1 LIYGIIFLSLLL
13 IISIFYLIKF
23 SLVIIKVQEDI
34 ENSLEQLDD
43 SYNKISEILTIP
55 IFHDSLEVRNCLF
68 QINRARNI
76 ILSIANSFTNAIEQ
90 EEVNEETK
98 EEK

>member
-1 LIYGIIFLSLLL
+1 MYSIIFLSLLL
-13 IISIFYLIKF
+13 IFSIFYLIKF

-76 ILSIANSFTNAIEQ
+76 ILSIANSFSNTIEQ

>member
-1 LIYGIIFLSLLL
+1 MIYGIIFLSLLL
-13 IISIFYLIKF
+13 IISIFYLVKF

-55 IFHDSLEVRNCLF
+55 IFHDSFEVRNCLF

-76 ILSIANSFTNAIEQ
+76 VLSIANSLSNNIEQ
-90 EEVNEETK
+90 EDVNETAKK
-98 EEK
+98 EK

>member
-1 LIYGIIFLSLLL
+1 MIYGIIFLSLLL
-13 IISIFYLIKF
+13 IITIFYLIKF

-55 IFHDSLEVRNCLF
+55 IFHDSLEVKSCLF

-76 ILSIANSFTNAIEQ
+76 ILSIADSFTNTIQQ

>member
-1 LIYGIIFLSLLL
+1 MIYSIIFLSLLL
-13 IISIFYLIKF
+13 IFSIFYLIKF

-76 ILSIANSFTNAIEQ
+76 ILSIANSLSNTIEQ

>member
-1 LIYGIIFLSLLL
+1 MIYGIIFLSLLL

>member
-1 LIYGIIFLSLLL
+1 MIYGIVLLGLLL
-13 IISIFYLIKF
+13 IISIFYLVKF
-23 SLVIIKVQEDI
+23 SLVIIRVQEDI

-76 ILSIANSFTNAIEQ
+76 VLSIANSFSNSIEQ

-98 EEK
+98 KEK